1 MPESPEMREQ
11 PVPARGGVAEAMNRV
26 LMAEREALAEL
37 EACRAETEKT
47 LEGAR
52 REARSLLERA
62 ERVARE
68 VHGRTAQVAATR
80 AQRIVEATRQGDRV
94 AAPGDALAAAVHRLA
109 SRMTGGDHA

>member
-26 LMAEREALAEL
+26 LTAEREALAEL
-37 EACRAETEKT
+37 DACRAEAEKT

-62 ERVARE
+62 ERLARE
-68 VHGRTAQVAATR
+68 VHSRTGRVAATR
-80 AQRIVEATRQGDRV
+80 AQRIVEATRRRDLG
-94 AAPGDALAAAVHRLA
+94 AGAGDALAAAVRRLA
-109 SRMTGGDHA
+109 ARMAGGDHA